1 MRLEWHGTREMSA
14 PIERVWATLND
25 PQAVARSAGATG
37 PARLLG
43 EHRYAVTTGIGILFV
58 KLPITLEVEM
68 LDLVPPHSGRMRVNG
83 TGPGTGLVGGS
94 TVRLET
100 VDGGRTRLHW
110 TAETT
115 VHGRLAEFGATLV
128 EPLIRGT
135 INEFWDDFARSA
147 R

>member
-1 MRLEWHGTREMSA
+1 MRLEWRGTREIAS
-14 PIERVWATLND
+14 PVERVWATLLD
-25 PQAVARSAGATG
+25 PQAIARCAGATDG
-37 PARLLG
+37 ARLLG
-43 EHRYAVTTGIGILFV
+43 EHRYAVTTRIGILFV

-68 LDLVPPHSGRMRVNG
+68 LDLAPPASGRMQVRG

-100 VDGGRTRLHW
+100 NGNGRTRLHW

-128 EPLIRGT
+128 EPIIRST
-135 INEFWDDFARSA
+135 IEGFWDDFARNV